1 MNAIVAISAAFLR
14 GDVLT
19 IKTAFKDFGI
29 TNLPRECGR
38 SIERKFGVQLARV
51 KKEGKSRY
59 GCPCIWYEYRLPT
72 TQYNED
78 GRKRMVEYVQSHI
91 KNMPPPKTDKE
102 VKRLKDLGINNR
114 LF

>member
-1 MNAIVAISAAFLR
+1 MNATAALAKAFLDGR
-14 GDVLT
+14 VLS

-51 KKEGKSRY
+51 KKEGKTRY
-59 GCPCIWYEYRLPT
+59 GVPCSWYEYRLPVT
-72 TQYNED
+72 PYNTE
-78 GRKRMVEYVQSHI
+78 GRLKMVEYVASH
-91 KNMPPPKTDKE
+91 KPNTEQKLDSQT
-102 VKRLKDLGINNR
+102 NT